1 MKVNLINDWVVEISD
16 VWLPDLSPAEC
27 RLIGKLVLTN
37 LVVVVRNQMMSP
49 EAQID
54 FCNHLGKVER
64 YYSSQRKIEI
74 SKDLSVGD
82 GVARITGAKNE
93 RGARGM
99 FPDKHELIWHADG
112 CEKPNRNSIVWLH
125 AIEGSMGSK
134 TSWNNTALAYR
145 DMPEDIKAKVR
156 EMKIYT
162 KTPENFPLYIKR
174 SRKPFDVFM
183 KNDAGV
189 EGLYYPH
196 NFVDEIIGEDI
207 HDYLVDF
214 LFQPKYIYDHEWTD
228 GDIVISEQWLTTHMR
243 HYCETIETRVLN
255 RIGLKHHKVLNA

>member
-27 RLIGKLVLTN
+27 RMIGKLVLTN

-112 CEKPNRNSIVWLH
+112 CEKPNRNLSL
-125 AIEGSMGSK
+125 
-134 TSWNNTALAYR
+134 
-145 DMPEDIKAKVR
+145 
-156 EMKIYT
+156 
-162 KTPENFPLYIKR
+162 
-174 SRKPFDVFM
+174 
-183 KNDAGV
+183 
-189 EGLYYPH
+189 
-196 NFVDEIIGEDI
+196 I
-207 HDYLVDF
+207 H
-214 LFQPKYIYDHEWTD
+214 I
-228 GDIVISEQWLTTHMR
+228 
-243 HYCETIETRVLN
+243 
-255 RIGLKHHKVLNA
+255 